1 MKKEKEKPNGFATRI
16 YILKFFLHEI
26 ELMGSKFDNFTRR
39 GQAKRKKTCVTKL
52 HEIDLEHKLCP
63 I

>member
-1 MKKEKEKPNGFATRI
+1 
-16 YILKFFLHEI
+16 
-26 ELMGSKFDNFTRR
+26 MGSKFVNFTRR
-39 GQAKRKKTCVTKL
+39 GQAKKKKQTCVTKL